1 MIIAVTMAPR
11 FGIAMVW
18 YAVPVGWFLNWAI
31 SYSRYRTGKWKLIA
45 ENAVKE
51 EKETGENDMSE
62 KIREALTFTGR
73 VQGVGFRYKMYYL
86 AQQYGVTG
94 WVRNEYDGSVSAQ
107 AQGREEEIDR
117 VIQALSGDRYI
128 EIDHVG
134 RRPYPSG

>member
-1 MIIAVTMAPR
+1 
-11 FGIAMVW
+11 
-18 YAVPVGWFLNWAI
+18 
-31 SYSRYRTGKWKLIA
+31 
-45 ENAVKE
+45 
-51 EKETGENDMSE
+51 MSE

-134 RRPYPSG
+134 RNRIPLDEEERGFRMLN